1 MEAEHFYARTL
12 GCPLGQ
18 CHIVHRAPTEG
29 SAIAMPTVAAWPEAK
44 PFTQEGMF
52 PPLSDGDSDVFLTY
66 LKELQK
72 GSDKI
77 TKLVESS
84 SFLFRITY

>member
-18 CHIVHRAPTEG
+18 CHIVHQSTEE
-29 SAIAMPTVAAWPEAK
+29 SAIAMPAVALRDLKGKALHSR
-44 PFTQEGMF
+44 MF

-66 LKELQK
+66 LKELQRAL
-72 GSDKI
+72 I
-77 TKLVESS
+77 
-84 SFLFRITY
+84 R